1 MTLKPLANNV
11 IVKPIQKEDVTK
23 SGIVLPD
30 SSDAK
35 PEKGEVISVGPG
47 RLLDNGQLAAM
58 NVKVGDKVVF
68 KKYSPD
74 EVKFEDEEYLVLSE
88 NDIIAIIE

>member
-11 IVKPIQKEDVTK
+11 IVKPILREDVTK
-23 SGIVLPD
+23 SGLVLPD

-35 PEKGEVISVGPG
+35 PEKGEVIAIGPG

-58 NVKVGDKVVF
+58 NVKIGDKVIF

-74 EVKFEDEEYLVLSE
+74 EVKIEDVEYLVLSE

>member
-11 IVKPIQKEDVTK
+11 IVKPILREDVTK
-23 SGIVLPD
+23 SGLVLPD
-30 SSDAK
+30 ASDAK
-35 PEKGEVISVGPG
+35 PEKGEVIAIGPG

-58 NVKVGDKVVF
+58 NVKIGDKVIF

-74 EVKFEDEEYLVLSE
+74 EVKIEDVEYLVLSE